1 MPSVSP
7 CNYVTFPSLI
17 DGASLWALS
26 VLSLVPSVIRYNCHL
41 LFSLLWIAEEEK
53 NRITSQNCP
62 CQTQSTL
69 GPSQTG
75 FRSFHVCALCST
87 GSPWK
92 QGATKYYC
100 YLLAEPVAMLP
111 TQLPQRISP
120 WHQRLSSI
128 VPFLCEP
135 SLTSLTE

>member
-1 MPSVSP
+1 MQLCYFSIAHRL
-7 CNYVTFPSLI
+7 C
-17 DGASLWALS
+17 ASLWALS
-26 VLSLVPSVIRYNCHL
+26 VLSLVPSVILYNCHL
-41 LFSLLWIAEEEK
+41 LFSLLWITEEEK

-92 QGATKYYC
+92 HGATKYYC
-100 YLLAEPVAMLP
+100 YLLAGPGSPHSFPKESLLGIRGLVQLYLSFVSLP
-111 TQLPQRISP
+111 
-120 WHQRLSSI
+120 
-128 VPFLCEP
+128 
-135 SLTSLTE
+135 